1 MKMDSRGKKIFS
13 SQQSAFSIQHSALS
27 IQRSAENIK
36 FAIPDYF
43 RKSKRLKTMILI
55 TEIETPI
62 GKMTACAV
70 EAGVCLL
77 EFSDREGLS
86 LDIETLARRWKN
98 PQIAHLENLPQIT
111 QQVNDPQSAN
121 LANYP
126 QVAHMA
132 NLQRQLDEYF
142 HGALKDFRIPVVLTG
157 TEFQQKTWQA
167 LQTIP
172 YGTTITYKEQAASL
186 NMPDSIRAIANAN
199 ALNNC
204 LIIVPCHRVIGTSGS
219 LTGYKGELWRKRFL
233 LDLERK
239 HTGIEKGQ
247 QVIDFGESAVS
258 IQ

>member
-1 MKMDSRGKKIFS
+1 
-13 SQQSAFSIQHSALS
+13 
-27 IQRSAENIK
+27 
-36 FAIPDYF
+36 
-43 RKSKRLKTMILI
+43 MILI

-70 EAGVCLL
+70 EAGVCIL

-86 LDIETLARRWKN
+86 ADIETLSVKWNAKIVEAESQVQTALPVNN
-98 PQIAHLENLPQIT
+98 PQAAHLANHPQIT
-111 QQVNDPQSAN
+111 QQENDLQSAN

-126 QVAHMA
+126 HTAHLA
-132 NLQRQLDEYF
+132 NLRVQLSGYF
-142 HGALKDFRIPVVLTG
+142 SGERKEFTVPVVLSG
-157 TEFQQKTWQA
+157 TKFQQKVWHT

-172 YGTTITYKEQAASL
+172 YGTTVTYKEQASSL

-239 HTGIEKGQ
+239 HTGTEKGQ
-247 QVIDFGESAVS
+247 QVIDFGEQSAFS
-258 IQ
+258 MSSQSLTKREA

>member
-1 MKMDSRGKKIFS
+1 
-13 SQQSAFSIQHSALS
+13 
-27 IQRSAENIK
+27 
-36 FAIPDYF
+36 
-43 RKSKRLKTMILI
+43 MILI

-86 LDIETLARRWKN
+86 VDIETLARRWKN

-126 QVAHMA
+126 HTAHLE
-132 NLQRQLDEYF
+132 NLRVQLSGYF
-142 HGALKDFRIPVVLTG
+142 SGERKEFTVPVVLSG
-157 TEFQQKTWQA
+157 TEFQQKVWHT

-172 YGTTITYKEQAASL
+172 YGTTVTYKEQAASL

-239 HTGIEKGQ
+239 HTGIEKGH